1 MPLKTTT
8 NATIAC
14 DKGSKPANLQVT
26 SQTHSKIDGVL
37 IATEKDKE
45 FSANI
50 QPFGFCSISKSPC
63 TCSPIHW
70 AQTLQSQITGNKQ

>member
-50 QPFGFCSISKSPC
+50 QKKKKKSIAKPSCKC
-63 TCSPIHW
+63 TP
-70 AQTLQSQITGNKQ
+70 TK